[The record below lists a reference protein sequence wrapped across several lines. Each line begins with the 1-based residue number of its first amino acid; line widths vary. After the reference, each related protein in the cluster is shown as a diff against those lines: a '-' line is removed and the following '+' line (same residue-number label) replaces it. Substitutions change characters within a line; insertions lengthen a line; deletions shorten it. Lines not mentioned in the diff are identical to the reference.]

1 MRRMDTLA
9 DAGTLNI
16 IIQLS
21 LTNIWVGLKFIVILV
36 ELSLPTLTAPYK
48 ISMITLHYVPLVLP
62 KWTTLAEYGA
72 D

>member
-36 ELSLPTLTAPYK
+36 ELSLPTLTAP
-48 ISMITLHYVPLVLP
+48 
-62 KWTTLAEYGA
+62 
-72 D
+72 